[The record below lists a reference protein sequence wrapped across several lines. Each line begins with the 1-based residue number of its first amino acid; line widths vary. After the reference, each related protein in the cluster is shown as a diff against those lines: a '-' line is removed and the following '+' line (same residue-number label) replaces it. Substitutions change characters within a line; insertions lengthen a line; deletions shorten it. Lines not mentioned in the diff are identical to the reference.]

1 MLEGKTSKPLF
12 LMVERE
18 GLEPAGRMRR
28 ISNLLTLLEFLSP
41 PLPSNPR
48 IWHSIWH
55 WNRHPCG
62 QSELSR
68 DSTARSAGS
77 VSRRRRKLAVPGRPE
92 TRQSR
97 LQVLPQ
103 QVDLEWLEHPG
114 SFRGSELPTG

>member
-1 MLEGKTSKPLF
+1 VAYVYAIDF
-12 LMVERE
+12 MVERE
-18 GLEPAGRMRR
+18 GLKPAGRMRR

-48 IWHSIWH
+48 IWH

-77 VSRRRRKLAVPGRPE
+77 VAVAGN
-92 TRQSR
+92 
-97 LQVLPQ
+97 
-103 QVDLEWLEHPG
+103 
-114 SFRGSELPTG
+114 